1 MRLARLA
8 TTGLLAGGLVF
19 GVAAC
24 GGSSTG
30 SSSTGGSSSA
40 PSAAAPSSASSAAP
54 QAEIAQLKGTD
65 TAVAVDPAVLKAI
78 TGLGVK
84 VTPTGTGKLTMQYG
98 PTLDFPI
105 TGGNVKIFDKTQV
118 TPYVQGTINHD
129 GSGLNFAGAGKSL
142 TVQNFVVDPGTSML
156 TAEVKEMGNAKVPL
170 FFLDGSDL
178 MISKDAA
185 GKAKLDGTKVLLT
198 AEAAQA
204 LNTTFGVQAFKPMMQ
219 IGVAHITAN

>member
-24 GGSSTG
+24 GGDSTG
-30 SSSTGGSSSA
+30 SSSGGSSAA
-40 PSAAAPSSASSAAP
+40 PSAAAPMAAPAP

-65 TAVAVDPAVLKAI
+65 TAVAVEPSVLAALKS
-78 TGLGVK
+78 LG
-84 VTPTGTGKLTMQYG
+84 VTPTPTGNAKLTMQYG

-142 TVQNFVVDPGTSML
+142 TVQNFVVDPGTSVL
-156 TAEVKEMGNAKVPL
+156 TAEVKEMNNAKVPL
-170 FFLDGSDL
+170 FNLDGTDL
-178 MISKDAA
+178 AISMDPQ

-198 AEAAQA
+198 PEAATA

>member
-30 SSSTGGSSSA
+30 SSSGGSSAA
-40 PSAAAPSSASSAAP
+40 PSAAAPSAASSAAP

-65 TAVAVDPAVLKAI
+65 TAVAVEPSVLAALKS
-78 TGLGVK
+78 LG
-84 VTPTGTGKLTMQYG
+84 VTPTPTGKGKLTMQYG

-118 TPYVQGTINHD
+118 TPYVQGTIDHE
-129 GSGLNFAGAGKSL
+129 GSGLNFSGAGKSL
-142 TVQNFVVDPGTSML
+142 TVQNFVVDPGTSIL
-156 TAEVKEMGNAKVPL
+156 TAEVKEMNNAKVPL
-170 FFLDGSDL
+170 FALDGTDL
-178 MISKDAA
+178 AISMDPQ

-198 AEAAQA
+198 PEAATA
-204 LNTTFGVQAFKPMMQ
+204 LNTTFGVQAFKPMML
-219 IGVAHITAN
+219 IGTAHITAN

>member
-8 TTGLLAGGLVF
+8 TSGLITGGLLLGAV
-19 GVAAC
+19 AC
-24 GGSSTG
+24 GGD
-30 SSSTGGSSSA
+30 STGGSSGASA
-40 PSAAAPSSASSAAP
+40 APPQASSAAAAAPAP

-65 TAVAVDPAVLKAI
+65 TAVEVDPAVLKAI

-129 GSGLNFAGAGKSL
+129 GSGINFAGAGKSL
-142 TVQNFVVDPGTSML
+142 TIQNFVVDPGTSLL
-156 TAEVKEMGNAKVPL
+156 TSEVKEMDNAKVPT
-170 FFLDGSDL
+170 FILDGSDL
-178 MISKDAA
+178 QITKDDQ
-185 GKAKLDGTKVLLT
+185 GRAKLDGTKVLLT
-198 AEAAQA
+198 PEAAGA
-204 LNTTFGVQAFKPMMQ
+204 LNKTFAVDAFKPMMQ
-219 IGVAHITAN
+219 IGIAHITAN

>member
-24 GGSSTG
+24 GGSSPG
-30 SSSTGGSSSA
+30 SSSGGSSAA
-40 PSAAAPSSASSAAP
+40 PSAAAPMASPAP

-65 TAVAVDPAVLKAI
+65 TAVAVEPSVLAALKS
-78 TGLGVK
+78 LGVTP
-84 VTPTGTGKLTMQYG
+84 TPTGTGKLTMQYG

-142 TVQNFVVDPGTSML
+142 TVQNFVIDPGTSML
-156 TAEVKEMGNAKVPL
+156 TAEVKEMNNAKVPL
-170 FFLDGSDL
+170 FALDGTDL
-178 MISKDAA
+178 QITKDAA

-198 AEAAQA
+198 PEAATA
-204 LNTTFGVQAFKPMMQ
+204 LNTTFGVQAFKPNML
-219 IGVAHITAN
+219 IGTAHITAN

>member
-8 TTGLLAGGLVF
+8 TTGLLTGGLLL
-19 GVAAC
+19 GAAAC

-30 SSSTGGSSSA
+30 GSSAA
-40 PSAAAPSSASSAAP
+40 PPPPANSAATAP
-54 QAEIAQLKGTD
+54 QAEIPQLKGTD

-84 VTPTGTGKLTMQYG
+84 VTPTGNAKLTMQYG

-105 TGGNVKIFDKTQV
+105 TGGNVKIFDKSAV

-129 GSGLNFAGAGKSL
+129 GSGINFSGAGKSL
-142 TVQNFVVDPGTSML
+142 TLENFVVDPGTSML
-156 TAEVKEMGNAKVPL
+156 TSSVKEMGGAMVPT
-170 FFLDGSDL
+170 FALDGTDL
-178 MISKDAA
+178 AITKDAQ
-185 GKAKLDGTKVLLT
+185 GRAKLDGTKVLLT
-198 AEAAQA
+198 ADAAGA
-204 LNTTFGVQAFKPMMQ
+204 LNKTFGVQAFMPNMQ

>member
-30 SSSTGGSSSA
+30 SSSSGGSSAA
-40 PSAAAPSSASSAAP
+40 PSAAAPMAAPAP

-84 VTPTGTGKLTMQYG
+84 VTTTGTAKLTMQYG

-118 TPYVQGTINHD
+118 TPYVQGTINHE
-129 GSGLNFAGAGKSL
+129 GGGINFAGAGKSL
-142 TVQNFVVDPGTSML
+142 TLQNLVVDPGASTV
-156 TAEVKEMGNAKVPL
+156 TTEVKEMNNAKVPT
-170 FFLDGSDL
+170 FILDGTDL
-178 MISKDAA
+178 MISKDSA
-185 GKAKLDGTKVLLT
+185 GKAKLDGTKVLLSP
-198 AEAAQA
+198 EAAQA
-204 LNTTFGVQAFKPMMQ
+204 LNTTFGVKAFMPMMQ